1 MKRILWFLATL
12 TLIFGIPQMALADG
26 IIIIDPPSESPVEWS
41 AWLTI
46 RYHRVTVTIEDQV
59 ATTKVD
65 QVFCNEGRSAAEGTY
80 VFPLP
85 PNATVQRFVMWV
97 DGEPV
102 EGEILP
108 ADKARE
114 IYESYVRQRRDPA
127 LLEYV
132 GRDTVRAHIFPIP
145 PGGERRIQLEYTQVL
160 PVENGLMYYRYPLD
174 TERFSARPLE
184 QVSIYVEVTSPA
196 DLRAIYSPSHQEE
209 VVITRKS
216 GREATLSYEANH
228 ILPNRDFELYTSSGM
243 EDIGA
248 NLLSYKPGDE
258 DGFFLLMLSPAIEAM
273 RARVLAQDVFL
284 VLDTSG
290 SMDGEKLEQAQAALS
305 YILEHLNVEDRFNVI
320 AFSSDVRTFADTPRP
335 SAEAREAVPWVENL
349 EAMGGT
355 NIYLA
360 LSETLSQADRGRPT
374 IVIFLTDGL
383 PTEGIV
389 EEATILTMLTQETA
403 GSARIFPFG
412 VGYDVNTL
420 FLDQLAQDHKGRPA
434 YVEPYER
441 IDEQVSAFY
450 ARVQSPLL
458 TNVTLDFGEVRGY
471 DVYPTPLTDLYAG
484 TQLIVTGRYTGG
496 GPQRITLT
504 GEVNG
509 ERQTYTYEGAFA
521 RQNDADG
528 KTAFIP
534 RLWAARK
541 IGQLLTQIRLHG
553 ENTEWVDAVVTL
565 SLRYGIITPY
575 TSFLVEE
582 PTNVLSLEGR
592 DRAAEE
598 FEKSLEVAPAA
609 TGEQAVEDAEMRA
622 GLGGAAAPP
631 AADESAPAGETQRHV
646 RYVGDK
652 TFLCDATLCTD
663 TLYIPDKMSLQE
675 IPFMSPA
682 YWELLDAH
690 PTWAAYF
697 ALNAETIFVAPD
709 GAAYRFLFGT
719 ETDEVARPPEQSV
732 PTATPPQPTP
742 GAEVTQTP
750 ATTAPPASPPTAPT
764 SPGLCGSAALLLVVG
779 IVVGIGKRQV
789 MPGVMKRRCV

>member
-1 MKRILWFLATL
+1 MKRILWFLVTL
-12 TLIFGIPQMALADG
+12 TLVFGIPQMALADG
-26 IIIIDPPSESPVEWS
+26 IIIIDPPPELPVDWTP
-41 AWLTI
+41 WLTI

-65 QVFCNEGRSAAEGTY
+65 QVFCNEGQSAAEGTY

-85 PNATVQRFVMWV
+85 TGATVQRFVMWV
-97 DGEPV
+97 DGQPV

-108 ADKARE
+108 GDKARE
-114 IYESYVRQRRDPA
+114 IYEGYVRHRRDPA

-132 GRDTVRAHIFPIP
+132 GRDAVRARIFPIP

-184 QVSIYVEVTSPA
+184 QVSLYIEITSPT

-209 VVITRKS
+209 AVITRKS
-216 GREATLSYEANH
+216 SREASISYEAGH
-228 ILPNRDFELYTSSGM
+228 ILPNRDFELYTSSGT
-243 EDIGA
+243 EEIGA
-248 NLLSYKPGDE
+248 NLLSYRAKDE
-258 DGFFLLMLSPAIEAM
+258 DGFFLLMVSPTIEETQH
-273 RARVLAQDVFL
+273 RALAQDVFL

-290 SMDGEKLEQAQAALS
+290 SMDGEKLEQAQAALV
-305 YILEHLNVEDRFNVI
+305 YILEHLNPADRFNVI
-320 AFSSDVRTFADTPRP
+320 AFSSDVRAFADTPRP
-335 SAEAREAVPWVENL
+335 SAEASEAVAWVEDL

-360 LSETLSQADRGRPT
+360 LSEALSQADATRPT
-374 IVIFLTDGL
+374 ITIFLTDGL

-389 EEATILTMLTQETA
+389 EEATILNMLTQETS

-434 YVEPYER
+434 YVKPYER

-458 TNVTLDFGEVRGY
+458 TNVTLDFGDVRVY
-471 DVYPTPLTDLYAG
+471 DVYPNPLTDLYAG
-484 TQLIVTGRYTGG
+484 TQLIVTGRYTGA

-509 ERQTYTYEGAFA
+509 EHQIYEYEGTFT
-521 RQNDADG
+521 RQSEDG
-528 KTAFIP
+528 DKLAFIP

-541 IGQLLTQIRLHG
+541 IGHLLTQIRLYG
-553 ENTEWVDAVVTL
+553 ENAEWVEAIVTL

-582 PTNVLSLEGR
+582 PTEVLSLEGR

-598 FEKSLEVAPAA
+598 FEKSLQVAPAA

-631 AADESAPAGETQRHV
+631 AADESIPASETQRHV

-652 TFLCDATLCTD
+652 TFLCDVTLCTD
-663 TLYIPDKMSLQE
+663 TLYVPDKMSLQE

-682 YWELLDAH
+682 YWEILDTH

-697 ALNAETIFVAPD
+697 ALNAETIFVAPE

-719 ETDEVARPPEQSV
+719 GSDEVARPPEQV
-732 PTATPPQPTP
+732 DPTATPQPTTS
-742 GAEVTQTP
+742 ADVTPTTP
-750 ATTAPPASPPTAPT
+750 ANTLPAPTPTTT
-764 SPGLCGSAALLLVVG
+764 SPGICSSAALLLVVG
-779 IVVGIGKRQV
+779 IVVRLSKRQE
-789 MPGVMKRRCV
+789 MPSKY